1 MVKLVA
7 IVVICALI
15 ITYLKSINS
24 DLFSLACIGAGIVV
38 LSFAFD
44 YVSEAFS
51 FVNSVVELSGIDKEF
66 YKIIFKIT
74 AIGYLIEFGA
84 DLVLDMGLKG
94 LSEKLVFVGK
104 IVIFCTSLPIFYS
117 VFNLLIGLLE

>member
-1 MVKLVA
+1 MEEPLR
-7 IVVICALI
+7 
-15 ITYLKSINS
+15 SN
-24 DLFSLACIGAGIVV
+24 
-38 LSFAFD
+38 
-44 YVSEAFS
+44 VSEAFS
-51 FVNSVVELSGIDKEF
+51 FVNNIVELSGIDKEF